1 MATTSKSLE
10 EIRAIRNRWA
20 EMPEEEVEAEQK
32 KLLASAMRRIA
43 RIRKTGNKAKPAV
56 KAPIPGTGKRRQPI
70 VS

>member
-1 MATTSKSLE
+1 MNKFGLE

-20 EMPEEEVEAEQK
+20 EMPAGEVEAEQK

-43 RIRKTGNKAKPAV
+43 RIRKGEGKAQPAAKSSAI
-56 KAPIPGTGKRRQPI
+56 KAGKRRKVA